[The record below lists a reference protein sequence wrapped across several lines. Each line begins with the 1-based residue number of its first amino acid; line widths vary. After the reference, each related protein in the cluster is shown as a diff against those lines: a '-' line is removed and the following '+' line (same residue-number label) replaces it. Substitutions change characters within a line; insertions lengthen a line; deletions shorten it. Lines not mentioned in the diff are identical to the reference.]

1 MESKI
6 TKTAVILVGAV
17 LAFVV
22 IPSIPKV
29 RTLLARPL
37 IVSDE
42 AANGDACYVLG
53 AGNAIWER
61 LAAASDLY
69 HMKRVPKIILMR
81 EDARGPYSFTAKASW
96 SASEWAI
103 EYLVWRGV
111 PRDKILLID
120 HAEGSFGTFAE
131 ARNLARNGPPDVKK
145 LVLATSPP
153 HTRRSLLAFR
163 RALPKDINIIPYS
176 ATSFET
182 SAELY
187 HPLWLEYLKL
197 LLYKLFLFQ

>member
-1 MESKI
+1 LLNHRLNRFH
-6 TKTAVILVGAV
+6 ILLTAV
-17 LAFVV
+17 LAFVA

-29 RTLLARPL
+29 RSLLARPL
-37 IVSDE
+37 IVTSE

-69 HMKRVPKIILMR
+69 HVKQVPKIILMR
-81 EDARGPYSFTAKASW
+81 DDARGAYSFPDHASW
-96 SASEWAI
+96 TATEWSV
-103 EYLVWRGV
+103 EYLSWRGV
-111 PRDKILLID
+111 PKDKILLID
-120 HAEGSFGTFAE
+120 HAEGWFGTLSE
-131 ARNLARNGPPDVKK
+131 ARNVARSFNGKS
-145 LVLATSPP
+145 LVIVTSAP

-163 RALPKDINIIPYS
+163 RVLPKDVTVIPYS

-187 HPLWLEYLKL
+187 YPIWLEYM
-197 LLYKLFLFQ
+197 KLFAYAIIA